1 MKTYALDFESYY
13 DKQCSITTFGP
24 RGYFSHPNFD
34 AYLMSVVGD
43 DGTKFCG
50 APANFDWSL
59 LNNNRILSHNAS
71 FDQHLYYYGV
81 ENKWWPAIDFAEWH
95 CTADMVA
102 CLGLPRSLKNAS
114 AVVLGI
120 AVDKSTRDNM
130 SGKKWSAMTADF
142 QKEVIEYAIKD
153 SDYCLELWQKLS
165 DKWSERERKISLVNR
180 KAVFNGIPINAELLH
195 ESIAGINQTLFNTE
209 ESIPWVGERPVL
221 SRIAFNDECR
231 KNGLEPPA
239 SLALDSDEA
248 NEFLDTNSGQYPWIN
263 AVRNYRRINSLKR
276 KLESFDKATMD
287 DGRFYGGLMYFGA
300 HTGRFS
306 GSGGNLNLQNL
317 PRGEMFGVDLRSL
330 IAPAKGYR
338 LLAVDLSQIE
348 VRTLCWLAE
357 DKDTMAEI
365 AASDDIYEAFAIR
378 FGLWDK
384 DKGSMR
390 ENDPKTR
397 HMVKAIVLGCFGP
410 ETKVL
415 TDRGWVP
422 IVGVRDTDKVWDGTQ
437 WVQHE
442 GLLHQGVQETISRFG
457 VEATPDH
464 EILTEHGWREWSE
477 VQRSEKDLRSALA
490 IASLPSCHMS
500 EQREMMA
507 GLDGTRW
514 SNVRAAGVGL
524 LTAII
529 CKVEKLLDVIVAPSK
544 HLLAQQCVN
553 SSTLKL
559 YQTQHIGN
567 DYSIESVPSIIDAT
581 TRMTPDIT
589 TMEVAEFGSMSLGSV
604 IGRSFLRTSSHL
616 MGGINHIFNS
626 IGSTI
631 TKVTSQ
637 IIYGLLLQCKTSTIG
652 GLLRACKKGS
662 KSSKRKSEVYDLK
675 NCGPNNRFTIKTDF
689 GPILVHN
696 CGYGCGP
703 EKFAMISKMDPLEA
717 EGAVNLYRTKMKKV
731 VSLWRKYNENM
742 GLSKQ
747 QQDEFFIDLP
757 SGRSLNYGHLQ
768 AVPQKGRIQYVAM
781 MNKHSK
787 KMPVKVYGG
796 LLAENAS
803 QALARDIFCDM
814 LCRIHD
820 AGLKIIFHVH
830 DEVVLEVPEETANLD
845 LQRVIKIMSTPPEWI
860 PDIPLAAEGS
870 ILTKYTK

>member
-13 DKQCSITTFGP
+13 DKQCSITTLGP

-50 APANFDWSL
+50 APADFDWSI
-59 LNNNRILSHNAS
+59 LNGNRILSHNAS

-114 AVVLGI
+114 SVVLGI
-120 AVDKSTRDNM
+120 TVDKSTRDNM

-153 SDYCLELWQKLS
+153 SEYCLELWQKLS
-165 DKWSERERKISLVNR
+165 DKWSERERRISFVNR
-180 KAVFNGIPINAELLH
+180 KAVFNGIPIDADLLH

-209 ESIPWVGERPVL
+209 EAIPWVGERPVL

-248 NEFLDTNSGQYPWIN
+248 NEFLDSNSEQYPWIN

-397 HMVKAIVLGCFGP
+397 HMVKAIVLG
-410 ETKVL
+410 
-415 TDRGWVP
+415 
-422 IVGVRDTDKVWDGTQ
+422 
-437 WVQHE
+437 
-442 GLLHQGVQETISRFG
+442 
-457 VEATPDH
+457 
-464 EILTEHGWREWSE
+464 
-477 VQRSEKDLRSALA
+477 
-490 IASLPSCHMS
+490 
-500 EQREMMA
+500 
-507 GLDGTRW
+507 
-514 SNVRAAGVGL
+514 
-524 LTAII
+524 
-529 CKVEKLLDVIVAPSK
+529 
-544 HLLAQQCVN
+544 
-553 SSTLKL
+553 
-559 YQTQHIGN
+559 
-567 DYSIESVPSIIDAT
+567 
-581 TRMTPDIT
+581 
-589 TMEVAEFGSMSLGSV
+589 
-604 IGRSFLRTSSHL
+604 
-616 MGGINHIFNS
+616 
-626 IGSTI
+626 
-631 TKVTSQ
+631 
-637 IIYGLLLQCKTSTIG
+637 
-652 GLLRACKKGS
+652 
-662 KSSKRKSEVYDLK
+662 
-675 NCGPNNRFTIKTDF
+675 
-689 GPILVHN
+689 

>member
-50 APANFDWSL
+50 APADFDWSL

-81 ENKWWPAIDFAEWH
+81 KNKWWPAIDFAEWH

-120 AVDKSTRDNM
+120 TVDKSTRDNM

-165 DKWSERERKISLVNR
+165 DKWSERERRISFVNR
-180 KAVFNGIPINAELLH
+180 KAVFNGIPIDADLLH

-365 AASDDIYEAFAIR
+365 AASDDIYEAFAVR

-397 HMVKAIVLGCFGP
+397 HMVKAIVLG
-410 ETKVL
+410 
-415 TDRGWVP
+415 
-422 IVGVRDTDKVWDGTQ
+422 
-437 WVQHE
+437 
-442 GLLHQGVQETISRFG
+442 
-457 VEATPDH
+457 
-464 EILTEHGWREWSE
+464 
-477 VQRSEKDLRSALA
+477 
-490 IASLPSCHMS
+490 
-500 EQREMMA
+500 
-507 GLDGTRW
+507 
-514 SNVRAAGVGL
+514 
-524 LTAII
+524 
-529 CKVEKLLDVIVAPSK
+529 
-544 HLLAQQCVN
+544 
-553 SSTLKL
+553 
-559 YQTQHIGN
+559 
-567 DYSIESVPSIIDAT
+567 
-581 TRMTPDIT
+581 
-589 TMEVAEFGSMSLGSV
+589 
-604 IGRSFLRTSSHL
+604 
-616 MGGINHIFNS
+616 
-626 IGSTI
+626 
-631 TKVTSQ
+631 
-637 IIYGLLLQCKTSTIG
+637 
-652 GLLRACKKGS
+652 
-662 KSSKRKSEVYDLK
+662 
-675 NCGPNNRFTIKTDF
+675 
-689 GPILVHN
+689 

-742 GLSKQ
+742 GLSRDQ
-747 QQDEFFIDLP
+747 EDEFSVDLP
-757 SGRSLNYGHLQ
+757 SGRSLNYGRLQ
-768 AVPQKGRIQYVAM
+768 AVSQKGRTQYIAM

>member
-50 APANFDWSL
+50 APADFDWSL

-195 ESIAGINQTLFNTE
+195 DSIAGINQTLFNTE

-330 IAPAKGYR
+330 ISPAKGYR

-365 AASDDIYEAFAIR
+365 AASEDIYEAFAIR

-397 HMVKAIVLGCFGP
+397 HMVKAIVLG
-410 ETKVL
+410 
-415 TDRGWVP
+415 
-422 IVGVRDTDKVWDGTQ
+422 
-437 WVQHE
+437 
-442 GLLHQGVQETISRFG
+442 
-457 VEATPDH
+457 
-464 EILTEHGWREWSE
+464 
-477 VQRSEKDLRSALA
+477 
-490 IASLPSCHMS
+490 
-500 EQREMMA
+500 
-507 GLDGTRW
+507 
-514 SNVRAAGVGL
+514 
-524 LTAII
+524 
-529 CKVEKLLDVIVAPSK
+529 
-544 HLLAQQCVN
+544 
-553 SSTLKL
+553 
-559 YQTQHIGN
+559 
-567 DYSIESVPSIIDAT
+567 
-581 TRMTPDIT
+581 
-589 TMEVAEFGSMSLGSV
+589 
-604 IGRSFLRTSSHL
+604 
-616 MGGINHIFNS
+616 
-626 IGSTI
+626 
-631 TKVTSQ
+631 
-637 IIYGLLLQCKTSTIG
+637 
-652 GLLRACKKGS
+652 
-662 KSSKRKSEVYDLK
+662 
-675 NCGPNNRFTIKTDF
+675 
-689 GPILVHN
+689 

>member
-50 APANFDWSL
+50 APADFDWSL

-195 ESIAGINQTLFNTE
+195 DSIAGINQTLFNTE

-330 IAPAKGYR
+330 ISPAKGYR

-365 AASDDIYEAFAIR
+365 AASEDIYEAFAIR

-397 HMVKAIVLGCFGP
+397 HMVKAIVLG
-410 ETKVL
+410 
-415 TDRGWVP
+415 
-422 IVGVRDTDKVWDGTQ
+422 
-437 WVQHE
+437 
-442 GLLHQGVQETISRFG
+442 
-457 VEATPDH
+457 
-464 EILTEHGWREWSE
+464 
-477 VQRSEKDLRSALA
+477 
-490 IASLPSCHMS
+490 
-500 EQREMMA
+500 
-507 GLDGTRW
+507 
-514 SNVRAAGVGL
+514 
-524 LTAII
+524 
-529 CKVEKLLDVIVAPSK
+529 
-544 HLLAQQCVN
+544 
-553 SSTLKL
+553 
-559 YQTQHIGN
+559 
-567 DYSIESVPSIIDAT
+567 
-581 TRMTPDIT
+581 
-589 TMEVAEFGSMSLGSV
+589 
-604 IGRSFLRTSSHL
+604 
-616 MGGINHIFNS
+616 
-626 IGSTI
+626 
-631 TKVTSQ
+631 
-637 IIYGLLLQCKTSTIG
+637 
-652 GLLRACKKGS
+652 
-662 KSSKRKSEVYDLK
+662 
-675 NCGPNNRFTIKTDF
+675 
-689 GPILVHN
+689 

-731 VSLWRKYNENM
+731 VSLWRKYNEDM
-742 GLSKQ
+742 GLSRDQ
-747 QQDEFFIDLP
+747 EDEFSIDLP
-757 SGRSLNYGHLQ
+757 SGRSLNYGRLQ
-768 AVPQKGRIQYVAM
+768 AVSQKGRTQYVAM

>member
-50 APANFDWSL
+50 APADFDWSL

-114 AVVLGI
+114 SVVLGI
-120 AVDKSTRDNM
+120 TVDKSTRDNM

-180 KAVFNGIPINAELLH
+180 KAVFNGIPIDADLLH

-248 NEFLDTNSGQYPWIN
+248 NEFLDSNSEQYPWIN

-365 AASDDIYEAFAIR
+365 AASDDIYEAFAVR

-397 HMVKAIVLGCFGP
+397 HMVKAIVLG
-410 ETKVL
+410 
-415 TDRGWVP
+415 
-422 IVGVRDTDKVWDGTQ
+422 
-437 WVQHE
+437 
-442 GLLHQGVQETISRFG
+442 
-457 VEATPDH
+457 
-464 EILTEHGWREWSE
+464 
-477 VQRSEKDLRSALA
+477 
-490 IASLPSCHMS
+490 
-500 EQREMMA
+500 
-507 GLDGTRW
+507 
-514 SNVRAAGVGL
+514 
-524 LTAII
+524 
-529 CKVEKLLDVIVAPSK
+529 
-544 HLLAQQCVN
+544 
-553 SSTLKL
+553 
-559 YQTQHIGN
+559 
-567 DYSIESVPSIIDAT
+567 
-581 TRMTPDIT
+581 
-589 TMEVAEFGSMSLGSV
+589 
-604 IGRSFLRTSSHL
+604 
-616 MGGINHIFNS
+616 
-626 IGSTI
+626 
-631 TKVTSQ
+631 
-637 IIYGLLLQCKTSTIG
+637 
-652 GLLRACKKGS
+652 
-662 KSSKRKSEVYDLK
+662 
-675 NCGPNNRFTIKTDF
+675 
-689 GPILVHN
+689 

-731 VSLWRKYNENM
+731 VSLWRKYNEDM
-742 GLSKQ
+742 GLSRD
-747 QQDEFFIDLP
+747 QQDEFSIDLP
-757 SGRSLNYGHLQ
+757 SGRSLNYGRLQ
-768 AVPQKGRIQYVAM
+768 AVSQKGRTQYVAM

>member
-1 MKTYALDFESYY
+1 
-13 DKQCSITTFGP
+13 
-24 RGYFSHPNFD
+24 
-34 AYLMSVVGD
+34 MSVVGD

-50 APANFDWSL
+50 APADFDWSL

-114 AVVLGI
+114 SVVLGI
-120 AVDKSTRDNM
+120 TVDKSTRDNM

-180 KAVFNGIPINAELLH
+180 KAVFNGIPIDADLLH

-357 DKDTMAEI
+357 DKDTMSEI

-397 HMVKAIVLGCFGP
+397 HMVKAIVLGC
-410 ETKVL
+410 
-415 TDRGWVP
+415 
-422 IVGVRDTDKVWDGTQ
+422 
-437 WVQHE
+437 
-442 GLLHQGVQETISRFG
+442 
-457 VEATPDH
+457 
-464 EILTEHGWREWSE
+464 
-477 VQRSEKDLRSALA
+477 
-490 IASLPSCHMS
+490 
-500 EQREMMA
+500 
-507 GLDGTRW
+507 
-514 SNVRAAGVGL
+514 
-524 LTAII
+524 
-529 CKVEKLLDVIVAPSK
+529 
-544 HLLAQQCVN
+544 
-553 SSTLKL
+553 
-559 YQTQHIGN
+559 
-567 DYSIESVPSIIDAT
+567 
-581 TRMTPDIT
+581 
-589 TMEVAEFGSMSLGSV
+589 
-604 IGRSFLRTSSHL
+604 
-616 MGGINHIFNS
+616 
-626 IGSTI
+626 
-631 TKVTSQ
+631 
-637 IIYGLLLQCKTSTIG
+637 
-652 GLLRACKKGS
+652 
-662 KSSKRKSEVYDLK
+662 
-675 NCGPNNRFTIKTDF
+675 
-689 GPILVHN
+689 
-696 CGYGCGP
+696 GYGCGP

-731 VSLWRKYNENM
+731 VSLWRKYNEDM
-742 GLSKQ
+742 GLSRD
-747 QQDEFFIDLP
+747 QQDEFSIDLP
-757 SGRSLNYGHLQ
+757 SGRSLNYGRLQ
-768 AVPQKGRIQYVAM
+768 AVSQKGRTQYVAM

>member
-50 APANFDWSL
+50 APADFDWSL

-114 AVVLGI
+114 SVVLGI
-120 AVDKSTRDNM
+120 TVDKSTRDNM

-180 KAVFNGIPINAELLH
+180 KAVFNGIPIDADLLH

-248 NEFLDTNSGQYPWIN
+248 NEFLDSNSEQYPWIN

-397 HMVKAIVLGCFGP
+397 HMVKAIVLGC
-410 ETKVL
+410 
-415 TDRGWVP
+415 
-422 IVGVRDTDKVWDGTQ
+422 
-437 WVQHE
+437 
-442 GLLHQGVQETISRFG
+442 
-457 VEATPDH
+457 
-464 EILTEHGWREWSE
+464 
-477 VQRSEKDLRSALA
+477 
-490 IASLPSCHMS
+490 
-500 EQREMMA
+500 
-507 GLDGTRW
+507 
-514 SNVRAAGVGL
+514 
-524 LTAII
+524 
-529 CKVEKLLDVIVAPSK
+529 
-544 HLLAQQCVN
+544 
-553 SSTLKL
+553 
-559 YQTQHIGN
+559 
-567 DYSIESVPSIIDAT
+567 
-581 TRMTPDIT
+581 
-589 TMEVAEFGSMSLGSV
+589 
-604 IGRSFLRTSSHL
+604 
-616 MGGINHIFNS
+616 
-626 IGSTI
+626 
-631 TKVTSQ
+631 
-637 IIYGLLLQCKTSTIG
+637 
-652 GLLRACKKGS
+652 
-662 KSSKRKSEVYDLK
+662 
-675 NCGPNNRFTIKTDF
+675 
-689 GPILVHN
+689 
-696 CGYGCGP
+696 GYGCGP
-703 EKFAMISKMDPLEA
+703 EKFALISKMDPLEA

-731 VSLWRKYNENM
+731 VSLWRKYNEDM
-742 GLSKQ
+742 GLSRD
-747 QQDEFFIDLP
+747 QQDEFSIDLP
-757 SGRSLNYGHLQ
+757 SGRSLNYGRLQ
-768 AVPQKGRIQYVAM
+768 AVSQKGRTQYVAM

>member
-50 APANFDWSL
+50 APADFDWSL

-114 AVVLGI
+114 SVVLGI
-120 AVDKSTRDNM
+120 TVDKSTRDNM

-180 KAVFNGIPINAELLH
+180 KAVFNGIPIDADLLH

-357 DKDTMAEI
+357 DKDTMSEI

-397 HMVKAIVLGCFGP
+397 HMVKAIVLGC
-410 ETKVL
+410 
-415 TDRGWVP
+415 
-422 IVGVRDTDKVWDGTQ
+422 
-437 WVQHE
+437 
-442 GLLHQGVQETISRFG
+442 
-457 VEATPDH
+457 
-464 EILTEHGWREWSE
+464 
-477 VQRSEKDLRSALA
+477 
-490 IASLPSCHMS
+490 
-500 EQREMMA
+500 
-507 GLDGTRW
+507 
-514 SNVRAAGVGL
+514 
-524 LTAII
+524 
-529 CKVEKLLDVIVAPSK
+529 
-544 HLLAQQCVN
+544 
-553 SSTLKL
+553 
-559 YQTQHIGN
+559 
-567 DYSIESVPSIIDAT
+567 
-581 TRMTPDIT
+581 
-589 TMEVAEFGSMSLGSV
+589 
-604 IGRSFLRTSSHL
+604 
-616 MGGINHIFNS
+616 
-626 IGSTI
+626 
-631 TKVTSQ
+631 
-637 IIYGLLLQCKTSTIG
+637 
-652 GLLRACKKGS
+652 
-662 KSSKRKSEVYDLK
+662 
-675 NCGPNNRFTIKTDF
+675 
-689 GPILVHN
+689 
-696 CGYGCGP
+696 GYGCGP

-731 VSLWRKYNENM
+731 VSLWRKYNEDM
-742 GLSKQ
+742 GLSRD
-747 QQDEFFIDLP
+747 QQDEFSIDLP
-757 SGRSLNYGHLQ
+757 SGRSLNYGRLQ
-768 AVPQKGRIQYVAM
+768 AVSQKGRTQYVAM

>member
-1 MKTYALDFESYY
+1 MHYAWGIFLPKNNMKTYALDFESYY

-50 APANFDWSL
+50 APADFDWSL

-81 ENKWWPAIDFAEWH
+81 KNKWWPAIDFAEWH

-120 AVDKSTRDNM
+120 TVDKSTRDNM

-165 DKWSERERKISLVNR
+165 DKWSERERRISFVNR
-180 KAVFNGIPINAELLH
+180 KAVFNGIPIDADLLH

-365 AASDDIYEAFAIR
+365 AASDDIYEAFAVR

-397 HMVKAIVLGCFGP
+397 HMVKAIVLG
-410 ETKVL
+410 
-415 TDRGWVP
+415 
-422 IVGVRDTDKVWDGTQ
+422 
-437 WVQHE
+437 
-442 GLLHQGVQETISRFG
+442 
-457 VEATPDH
+457 
-464 EILTEHGWREWSE
+464 
-477 VQRSEKDLRSALA
+477 
-490 IASLPSCHMS
+490 
-500 EQREMMA
+500 
-507 GLDGTRW
+507 
-514 SNVRAAGVGL
+514 
-524 LTAII
+524 
-529 CKVEKLLDVIVAPSK
+529 
-544 HLLAQQCVN
+544 
-553 SSTLKL
+553 
-559 YQTQHIGN
+559 
-567 DYSIESVPSIIDAT
+567 
-581 TRMTPDIT
+581 
-589 TMEVAEFGSMSLGSV
+589 
-604 IGRSFLRTSSHL
+604 
-616 MGGINHIFNS
+616 
-626 IGSTI
+626 
-631 TKVTSQ
+631 
-637 IIYGLLLQCKTSTIG
+637 
-652 GLLRACKKGS
+652 
-662 KSSKRKSEVYDLK
+662 
-675 NCGPNNRFTIKTDF
+675 
-689 GPILVHN
+689 

-742 GLSKQ
+742 GLSRDQ
-747 QQDEFFIDLP
+747 EDEFSVDLP
-757 SGRSLNYGHLQ
+757 SGRSLNYGRLQ
-768 AVPQKGRIQYVAM
+768 AVSQKGRTQYIAM

>member
-1 MKTYALDFESYY
+1 MITYALDWESYY
-13 DKQCSITTFGP
+13 DKQCSITTLGP

-50 APANFDWSL
+50 DPADFDWSL

-71 FDQHLYYYGV
+71 FDQHLYYFGV
-81 ENKWWPAIDFAEWH
+81 ENKWWPSVDFAEWH

-120 AVDKSTRDNM
+120 TVDKSTRDNM

-153 SDYCLELWQKLS
+153 SEYCLELWQKLS

-330 IAPAKGYR
+330 ISPAKGYR

-357 DKDTMAEI
+357 DKDTMKEI

-390 ENDPKTR
+390 ETDPVTR
-397 HMVKAIVLGCFGP
+397 HTVKSIVLG
-410 ETKVL
+410 
-415 TDRGWVP
+415 
-422 IVGVRDTDKVWDGTQ
+422 
-437 WVQHE
+437 
-442 GLLHQGVQETISRFG
+442 
-457 VEATPDH
+457 
-464 EILTEHGWREWSE
+464 
-477 VQRSEKDLRSALA
+477 
-490 IASLPSCHMS
+490 
-500 EQREMMA
+500 
-507 GLDGTRW
+507 
-514 SNVRAAGVGL
+514 
-524 LTAII
+524 
-529 CKVEKLLDVIVAPSK
+529 
-544 HLLAQQCVN
+544 
-553 SSTLKL
+553 
-559 YQTQHIGN
+559 
-567 DYSIESVPSIIDAT
+567 
-581 TRMTPDIT
+581 
-589 TMEVAEFGSMSLGSV
+589 
-604 IGRSFLRTSSHL
+604 
-616 MGGINHIFNS
+616 
-626 IGSTI
+626 
-631 TKVTSQ
+631 
-637 IIYGLLLQCKTSTIG
+637 
-652 GLLRACKKGS
+652 
-662 KSSKRKSEVYDLK
+662 
-675 NCGPNNRFTIKTDF
+675 
-689 GPILVHN
+689 

-703 EKFAMISKMDPLEA
+703 EKFAMISKMSLDDA
-717 EGAVNLYRTKMKKV
+717 EGAVGLYREKMKKV

-742 GLSKQ
+742 GLSRDHK
-747 QQDEFFIDLP
+747 DEFSIELP

-768 AVPQKGRIQYVAM
+768 AVSQKGRTQYIAM

-787 KMPVKVYGG
+787 KMPVKIYGG

-803 QALARDIFCDM
+803 QALARDVFCDM

>member
-50 APANFDWSL
+50 APADFDWSL

-114 AVVLGI
+114 SVVLGI
-120 AVDKSTRDNM
+120 TVDKSTRDNM

-165 DKWSERERKISLVNR
+165 DKWSEREQKISLVNR
-180 KAVFNGIPINAELLH
+180 KAVFNGIPIDADLLH

-248 NEFLDTNSGQYPWIN
+248 NEFLDSNSEQYPWIN

-365 AASDDIYEAFAIR
+365 AASDDIYEAFAVR

-397 HMVKAIVLGCFGP
+397 HMVKAIVLG
-410 ETKVL
+410 
-415 TDRGWVP
+415 
-422 IVGVRDTDKVWDGTQ
+422 
-437 WVQHE
+437 
-442 GLLHQGVQETISRFG
+442 
-457 VEATPDH
+457 
-464 EILTEHGWREWSE
+464 
-477 VQRSEKDLRSALA
+477 
-490 IASLPSCHMS
+490 
-500 EQREMMA
+500 
-507 GLDGTRW
+507 
-514 SNVRAAGVGL
+514 
-524 LTAII
+524 
-529 CKVEKLLDVIVAPSK
+529 
-544 HLLAQQCVN
+544 
-553 SSTLKL
+553 
-559 YQTQHIGN
+559 
-567 DYSIESVPSIIDAT
+567 
-581 TRMTPDIT
+581 
-589 TMEVAEFGSMSLGSV
+589 
-604 IGRSFLRTSSHL
+604 
-616 MGGINHIFNS
+616 
-626 IGSTI
+626 
-631 TKVTSQ
+631 
-637 IIYGLLLQCKTSTIG
+637 
-652 GLLRACKKGS
+652 
-662 KSSKRKSEVYDLK
+662 
-675 NCGPNNRFTIKTDF
+675 
-689 GPILVHN
+689 

-731 VSLWRKYNENM
+731 VSLWRKYNEDM
-742 GLSKQ
+742 GLSRD
-747 QQDEFFIDLP
+747 QQDEFSIDLP

-768 AVPQKGRIQYVAM
+768 AVSQKGRTQYVAM

>member
-50 APANFDWSL
+50 APADFDWSL

-114 AVVLGI
+114 SVVLGI
-120 AVDKSTRDNM
+120 TVDKSTRDNM

-180 KAVFNGIPINAELLH
+180 KAVFNGIPIDADLLH

-378 FGLWDK
+378 FGLWNK
-384 DKGSMR
+384 AKGPMR
-390 ENDPKTR
+390 GIDPKTR
-397 HMVKAIVLGCFGP
+397 HMVKAIVLGC
-410 ETKVL
+410 
-415 TDRGWVP
+415 
-422 IVGVRDTDKVWDGTQ
+422 
-437 WVQHE
+437 
-442 GLLHQGVQETISRFG
+442 
-457 VEATPDH
+457 
-464 EILTEHGWREWSE
+464 
-477 VQRSEKDLRSALA
+477 
-490 IASLPSCHMS
+490 
-500 EQREMMA
+500 
-507 GLDGTRW
+507 
-514 SNVRAAGVGL
+514 
-524 LTAII
+524 
-529 CKVEKLLDVIVAPSK
+529 
-544 HLLAQQCVN
+544 
-553 SSTLKL
+553 
-559 YQTQHIGN
+559 
-567 DYSIESVPSIIDAT
+567 
-581 TRMTPDIT
+581 
-589 TMEVAEFGSMSLGSV
+589 
-604 IGRSFLRTSSHL
+604 
-616 MGGINHIFNS
+616 
-626 IGSTI
+626 
-631 TKVTSQ
+631 
-637 IIYGLLLQCKTSTIG
+637 
-652 GLLRACKKGS
+652 
-662 KSSKRKSEVYDLK
+662 
-675 NCGPNNRFTIKTDF
+675 
-689 GPILVHN
+689 
-696 CGYGCGP
+696 GYGCGP
-703 EKFAMISKMDPLEA
+703 EKFALISKMDPLEA

-731 VSLWRKYNENM
+731 VSLWRKYNEDM
-742 GLSKQ
+742 GLSRDQ
-747 QQDEFFIDLP
+747 EDEFSIDLP
-757 SGRSLNYGHLQ
+757 SGRSLNYGRLQ
-768 AVPQKGRIQYVAM
+768 AVSQKGRTQYVAM

>member
-50 APANFDWSL
+50 APADFDWSL

-114 AVVLGI
+114 SVVLGI
-120 AVDKSTRDNM
+120 TVDKSTRDNM
-130 SGKKWSAMTADF
+130 SGKKWPAMTADF

-153 SDYCLELWQKLS
+153 SEYCLELWQKLS
-165 DKWSERERKISLVNR
+165 DKWSERERRISFVNR
-180 KAVFNGIPINAELLH
+180 KAVFNGIPIDADLLH

-248 NEFLDTNSGQYPWIN
+248 NEFLDSNSEQYPWIN

-357 DKDTMAEI
+357 DKDTMSEI

-397 HMVKAIVLGCFGP
+397 HMVKAIVLGC
-410 ETKVL
+410 
-415 TDRGWVP
+415 
-422 IVGVRDTDKVWDGTQ
+422 
-437 WVQHE
+437 
-442 GLLHQGVQETISRFG
+442 
-457 VEATPDH
+457 
-464 EILTEHGWREWSE
+464 
-477 VQRSEKDLRSALA
+477 
-490 IASLPSCHMS
+490 
-500 EQREMMA
+500 
-507 GLDGTRW
+507 
-514 SNVRAAGVGL
+514 
-524 LTAII
+524 
-529 CKVEKLLDVIVAPSK
+529 
-544 HLLAQQCVN
+544 
-553 SSTLKL
+553 
-559 YQTQHIGN
+559 
-567 DYSIESVPSIIDAT
+567 
-581 TRMTPDIT
+581 
-589 TMEVAEFGSMSLGSV
+589 
-604 IGRSFLRTSSHL
+604 
-616 MGGINHIFNS
+616 
-626 IGSTI
+626 
-631 TKVTSQ
+631 
-637 IIYGLLLQCKTSTIG
+637 
-652 GLLRACKKGS
+652 
-662 KSSKRKSEVYDLK
+662 
-675 NCGPNNRFTIKTDF
+675 
-689 GPILVHN
+689 
-696 CGYGCGP
+696 GYGCGP

-731 VSLWRKYNENM
+731 VSLWRKYNEDM
-742 GLSKQ
+742 GLSRD
-747 QQDEFFIDLP
+747 QQDEFSIDLP
-757 SGRSLNYGHLQ
+757 SGRSLNYGRLQ
-768 AVPQKGRIQYVAM
+768 AVSQKGRTQYVAM